1 VLIVTWKRTV
11 CRRRRSVF
19 VRWDVSTATTSRHHG
34 QAAATPS
41 VNMRLRSPTT
51 HPLPASLGWS
61 VVGRRRRCCN
71 GPAASLGW
79 SVVGRRRRCCNG
91 PAASLSWSVVGRRR
105 CNGPVRRYAR
115 LLRLHRSRFR
125 PAVHLHFP
133 SRLSAA
139 ISLHSETVYPEAV
152 PRSSSSHQTAHPA
165 VQV

>member
-1 VLIVTWKRTV
+1 MQLDIWRNKFGIFVHYHVLRRFAGEHNVLIVTWKRTV

-19 VRWDVSTATTSRHHG
+19 VRWDVSSATTSSHHG

-41 VNMRLRSPTT
+41 VNTRLRSPTT

-61 VVGRRRRCCN
+61 VVGQ
-71 GPAASLGW
+71 
-79 SVVGRRRRCCNG
+79 
-91 PAASLSWSVVGRRR
+91 RR

-152 PRSSSSHQTAHPA
+152 HRSSSSHQTAHPA
-165 VQV
+165 VHV